1 MILSNILPPFS
12 GGIATLMA
20 PMPFLATAVAEDSPI
35 ILSGVLL
42 TLVVIYLAS
51 KFGAEVA
58 RRLDFPP
65 VLGELVAGVIVGV
78 SALHLVIFPEGGLSA
93 SDSVIMTALQGL
105 NHLAPDAL
113 TRIFESQSEVISVLA
128 EIGVIILLFEI
139 GLERSG
145 HSSYGCR
152 LCRGRSTVCGGHG
165 RVNDVLSCGSHSSN
179 FWGGCVNGNEYR
191 HYL

>member
-1 MILSNILPPFS
+1 
-12 GGIATLMA
+12 MA
-20 PMPFLATAVAEDSPI
+20 PIPFLATAVAKDSPI

-65 VLGELVAGVIVGV
+65 VLGELVAGVVVGV

-105 NHLAPDAL
+105 NQLAPDAL

-128 EIGVIILLFEI
+128 EIGVI
-139 GLERSG
+139 RS
-145 HSSYGCR
+145 C
-152 LCRGRSTVCGGHG
+152 L
-165 RVNDVLSCGSHSSN
+165 
-179 FWGGCVNGNEYR
+179 
-191 HYL
+191 